1 MLGFFAGI
9 VEWVLGLFL
18 KKSSPKIQDIA
29 ASNAV
34 AQTELTQSEEANAI
48 MEKGALAR
56 NAFDASQLQQSGA
69 DTVITAADDPV
80 NQDPN
85 AHFRD

>member
-1 MLGFFAGI
+1 MIGFFAGI

-29 ASNAV
+29 ASNAT
-34 AQTELTQSEEANAI
+34 AQVELTQSEEANAI

-56 NAFDASQLQQSGA
+56 NAVDARQLQRPGA
-69 DTVITAADDPV
+69 DTVITATDDPV
-80 NQDPN
+80 NRDPN

>member
-9 VEWVLGLFL
+9 VEWILGLFL
-18 KKSSPKIQDIA
+18 KNSSPKIQDIA
-29 ASNAV
+29 ASNAT
-34 AQTELTQSEEANAI
+34 AQVELTQLEEANAI

-56 NAFDASQLQQSGA
+56 NAFDASQLQQPGA